1 MDQEDVY
8 KQFLNYDFGADDDFV
23 TGLQEIIDGHVES
36 LREQDPL
43 ATVLAADRAQLTDQ
57 AKVFF
62 FCLKTGN
69 ILELDE
75 YRVWLARGGNRYK
88 KSEQIEE
95 IEEGEQTSGEQTA
108 EGEQT
113 AAGETSA
120 EGEQTQAAIG
130 DGTNA
135 TSLDTTSQAPDTASQ
150 APEGTA
156 PYSSNYQNVVELI
169 LAGKEVPGI
178 KEIPDTVLPEQ
189 QSEAQASQR
198 KKPWEK

>member
-88 KSEQIEE
+88 KSGQIEE
-95 IEEGEQTSGEQTA
+95 IEEGPTGGEQTA
-108 EGEQT
+108 K
-113 AAGETSA
+113 
-120 EGEQTQAAIG
+120 GEQTQAAIG

-135 TSLDTTSQAPDTASQ
+135 TSLDTTSQAPEGTASQ

>member
-113 AAGETSA
+113 
-120 EGEQTQAAIG
+120 QAAIG

>member
-36 LREQDPL
+36 LRVQDPS
-43 ATVLAADRAQLTDQ
+43 ATVSAADRAQLTDQ

-62 FCLKTGN
+62 FCSKTGN

-88 KSEQIEE
+88 KSGQIEE
-95 IEEGEQTSGEQTA
+95 IEEGETTQT
-108 EGEQT
+108 
-113 AAGETSA
+113 
-120 EGEQTQAAIG
+120 AIG

-135 TSLDTTSQAPDTASQ
+135 TSLDTTSQ

>member
-36 LREQDPL
+36 LREQDPS
-43 ATVLAADRAQLTDQ
+43 ATVSAADRAQLTDQ

-62 FCLKTGN
+62 FCSKTGN

-88 KSEQIEE
+88 KSGQIEE
-95 IEEGEQTSGEQTA
+95 IEEGEQTGGEQT
-108 EGEQT
+108 
-113 AAGETSA
+113 A

-135 TSLDTTSQAPDTASQ
+135 TSLDTTSQAPEGSTSQ

>member
-88 KSEQIEE
+88 KSGQIEE
-95 IEEGEQTSGEQTA
+95 IEEGET
-108 EGEQT
+108 
-113 AAGETSA
+113 
-120 EGEQTQAAIG
+120 TQAAIG

-135 TSLDTTSQAPDTASQ
+135 TSLDTTSQAPEGPTSQ
-150 APEGTA
+150 APEGTAPEGTA

>member
-88 KSEQIEE
+88 KSGQIEE
-95 IEEGEQTSGEQTA
+95 IEEGEQTGGEQT
-108 EGEQT
+108 
-113 AAGETSA
+113 A

-135 TSLDTTSQAPDTASQ
+135 TSLDTTSQAPEGPTSQ
-150 APEGTA
+150 APEGTAPEGTA